1 VIQITRCGLPGML
14 PMRLFWHSRAMRSL
28 NRAIVITPSQPQ
40 DGCVLRGPQDRGYF
54 SRATQGRSERHAMLD
69 VNAKATAPRPQAG
82 LARPQVGGHAT
93 SPAGRSG
100 KERNRLVIALAL
112 LVVALAVVL
121 VKDHDFW
128 FGSDEAVNS
137 EAANSENAP
146 KVQPTPAPA
155 KAAQAVAPT
164 VAPRSHPAP
173 KTSVAV
179 AVPAPTNK
187 EAAKSGAPA
196 VVTKRAVLPPLDIE
210 VVAGDTHRM
219 VHPGSNVAKVEIPT
233 DSNRALAAATAAA
246 SQPTSAAER
255 ERLASVDLTYPLLA
269 QHMKVQGSVVLQAVV
284 GADGNIEGLKVLSGP
299 SILTAAAQQAVRQW
313 HFKPY
318 LQNGQPVETKA
329 TIVVNFSIRVADNSA
344 KSS

>member
-1 VIQITRCGLPGML
+1 
-14 PMRLFWHSRAMRSL
+14 
-28 NRAIVITPSQPQ
+28 
-40 DGCVLRGPQDRGYF
+40 
-54 SRATQGRSERHAMLD
+54 MLD
-69 VNAKATAPRPQAG
+69 INGKATAPRPQAG
-82 LARPQVGGHAT
+82 LARPQAGGHAN
-93 SPAGRSG
+93 SPTGRPS

-112 LVVALAVVL
+112 LVLALAVVL

-128 FGSDEAVNS
+128 FGSEEAVNS
-137 EAANSENAP
+137 DAGNSQNAP
-146 KVQPTPAPA
+146 KVQQPAPAPA
-155 KAAQAVAPT
+155 KAAQVVAPT
-164 VAPRSHPAP
+164 VAPKSHPAGKAP
-173 KTSVAV
+173 VV
-179 AVPAPTNK
+179 GAVPAPKNK
-187 EAAKSGAPA
+187 EAANSGSP
-196 VVTKRAVLPPLDIE
+196 VVATKRAVLPPLDIE

-233 DSNRALAAATAAA
+233 DSNRALTPAANQATN
-246 SQPTSAAER
+246 AAER

-284 GADGNIEGLKVLSGP
+284 GADGNIQGLKVLSGP

>member
-1 VIQITRCGLPGML
+1 ML
-14 PMRLFWHSRAMRSL
+14 PNRLLWHSRAIRSL
-28 NRAIVITPSQPQ
+28 DRAIVTKSSQPQ
-40 DGCVLRGPQDRGYF
+40 YGCVLRGPQDRGYF
-54 SRATQGRSERHAMLD
+54 ARATQGRSERHAMLD
-69 VNAKATAPRPQAG
+69 LNAKATPPKPQAG
-82 LARPQVGGHAT
+82 LAGPRVGGHAA
-93 SPAGRSG
+93 SPEGRPG

-112 LVVALAVVL
+112 LVLALAVVL

-137 EAANSENAP
+137 DAGNTSNVAKAPQAAAP
-146 KVQPTPAPA
+146 D
-155 KAAQAVAPT
+155 KAAQAVVPV
-164 VAPRSHPAP
+164 VAPKSHPAQ
-173 KTSVAV
+173 KTPVVA
-179 AVPAPTNK
+179 AVPAPAHK
-187 EAAKSGAPA
+187 EAASSSTPA
-196 VVTKRAVLPPLDIE
+196 VATKRAVLPPLDVE
-210 VVAGDTHRM
+210 VVAGDTHRI
-219 VHPGSNVAKVEIPT
+219 VHPGSNVTKVELPN
-233 DSNRALAAATAAA
+233 DSNRVSTVATPAANQT
-246 SQPTSAAER
+246 TNAAEH

-344 KSS
+344 KNS

>member
-1 VIQITRCGLPGML
+1 
-14 PMRLFWHSRAMRSL
+14 
-28 NRAIVITPSQPQ
+28 
-40 DGCVLRGPQDRGYF
+40 
-54 SRATQGRSERHAMLD
+54 MLD
-69 VNAKATAPRPQAG
+69 INARATAPRPQEG
-82 LARPQVGGHAT
+82 LARPQAGGHAN
-93 SPAGRSG
+93 SPTGRPN

-112 LVVALAVVL
+112 LVLALAVVL

-128 FGSDEAVNS
+128 FGSEEAVNS
-137 EAANSENAP
+137 DAGTSQNAP
-146 KVQPTPAPA
+146 KVQQPAPAPA
-155 KAAQAVAPT
+155 KAAQVVAPT
-164 VAPRSHPAP
+164 AAPKSHPAEKAP
-173 KTSVAV
+173 VVGAV
-179 AVPAPTNK
+179 AAPKNKKEAANSGSPVVATTAAPKSHPAEKAPVVGAVAAPKNK
-187 EAAKSGAPA
+187 EAANSGSP
-196 VVTKRAVLPPLDIE
+196 VVATKRAVLPPLDIE

-233 DSNRALAAATAAA
+233 DSNRALTSAANQATN
-246 SQPTSAAER
+246 AAER

-284 GADGNIEGLKVLSGP
+284 GADGNIQGLKVLSGP

>member
-1 VIQITRCGLPGML
+1 
-14 PMRLFWHSRAMRSL
+14 
-28 NRAIVITPSQPQ
+28 
-40 DGCVLRGPQDRGYF
+40 
-54 SRATQGRSERHAMLD
+54 
-69 VNAKATAPRPQAG
+69 
-82 LARPQVGGHAT
+82 
-93 SPAGRSG
+93 
-100 KERNRLVIALAL
+100 VIALAL
-112 LVVALAVVL
+112 LVLALAVVL

-128 FGSDEAVNS
+128 FGSEEAVNS
-137 EAANSENAP
+137 DAGNSQNAP
-146 KVQPTPAPA
+146 KVQQPAPAPA
-155 KAAQAVAPT
+155 KAAQVVAPT
-164 VAPRSHPAP
+164 VAPKSHPAGKAP
-173 KTSVAV
+173 VV
-179 AVPAPTNK
+179 GAVPAPKNK
-187 EAAKSGAPA
+187 EAANSGSP
-196 VVTKRAVLPPLDIE
+196 VVATKRAVLPPLDIE

-233 DSNRALAAATAAA
+233 DSNRALTPAANQATN
-246 SQPTSAAER
+246 AAER

-284 GADGNIEGLKVLSGP
+284 GADGNIQGLKVLSGP

>member
-1 VIQITRCGLPGML
+1 MVPN
-14 PMRLFWHSRAMRSL
+14 RLFWHSRAMRSL
-28 NRAIVITPSQPQ
+28 NRAIVITPSQPK
-40 DGCVLRGPQDRGYF
+40 DGYVLRGPQDRGYF
-54 SRATQGRSERHAMLD
+54 ARATQGRSERHAMLD
-69 VNAKATAPRPQAG
+69 VNAKATAPRPQAD
-82 LARPQVGGHAT
+82 LSRPQAGGHAN
-93 SPAGRSG
+93 SPTGRPS

-112 LVVALAVVL
+112 LVLALAVVL

-137 EAANSENAP
+137 DAGNSENALKAHP
-146 KVQPTPAPA
+146 APAPA

-164 VAPRSHPAP
+164 VAPKSHPVQKAP
-173 KTSVAV
+173 VVA
-179 AVPAPTNK
+179 AVPAPKNK
-187 EAAKSGAPA
+187 EAANAGSP
-196 VVTKRAVLPPLDIE
+196 VVATKRAVLPPLDIE

-219 VHPGSNVAKVEIPT
+219 VHPGSKVAKVEIPT
-233 DSNRALAAATAAA
+233 DSNRALAAATPAAN
-246 SQPTSAAER
+246 QPTSAAER

-284 GADGNIEGLKVLSGP
+284 GVDGNIEGLKVISGP

-344 KSS
+344 TTS